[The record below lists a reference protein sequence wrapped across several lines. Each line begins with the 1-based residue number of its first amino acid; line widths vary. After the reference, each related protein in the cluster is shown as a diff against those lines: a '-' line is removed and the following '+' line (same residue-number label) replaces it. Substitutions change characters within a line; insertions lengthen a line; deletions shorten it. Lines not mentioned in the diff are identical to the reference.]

1 MQIDRDRLSPMMKL
15 YMKTKEEY
23 SDCILF
29 YRLGDFFEL
38 FFDDA
43 KLVSKELSLTLTGR
57 DCGLEERAPMCG
69 VPYHAV
75 DSYINQLVS
84 KGYKVAICDQVEDPR
99 TAQGIVRREVVRIA
113 TPGTNL
119 DIQALDASRNQYLMC
134 VYYHKGLFSVSFA
147 DVTTGSFFVTSVDSA
162 ARFVDEFT
170 KCEPSEMIYNPAF
183 EESGVDLVALNEQY
197 GTSFFKQ
204 DPYYFNQN
212 DALNA
217 LKDHFKIASPASLGL
232 EGETDLMMAAGILL
246 EYLKQTQMTSLE
258 HISSLSLYSPGD
270 FMLIDAATRRNL
282 ELCETLRQKEKRGS
296 LYWVL
301 DKTKT
306 AMGAR
311 MLRHYIEQPLTD
323 RTQIEKRLDAVE
335 DLSKQGIFRSELREL
350 LAPVYDLE
358 RLSSRVAYRS
368 ANPRDMLALA
378 DSLAL
383 IPDIQDVLRQFNAPL
398 LNQLADE
405 IDDLSDVS
413 DAIHV
418 CIVDDPPVLIRE
430 GGIIRD
436 GFDEVVDTN
445 RHAKNDGT
453 KWLADLEERERNR
466 TGIKKLRVR
475 YNKVFGYFIEV
486 TNSFRDLVPD
496 DYVRKQTLTNAERYI
511 TPELKELEDSILG
524 ARDRLIEREYELFC
538 ALRDD
543 VGQQIDRILKA
554 ARAIASLD
562 AFASLAEVAVV
573 EHYVRPQI
581 LSDGRLNIRE
591 GRHPV
596 VEKMMPPQSFVPND
610 TYLDQKDHRLVIITG
625 PNMAGKSTYM
635 RQTALI
641 VLMAQIGSFVPASEA
656 QISVADRI
664 FTRVGAS
671 DDLASGQSTFMV
683 EMTEVANIL
692 HNATRDSL
700 IILDEIGRGTST
712 FDGLSIA
719 WAVAEY
725 ISNPQLIGA
734 KTLFATHYHELT
746 ELEGKMSGVVNYR
759 VDVREEGDDIIFLRK
774 IVPGGASR
782 SYGIQVARLAGLP
795 ETVLIRAGKLLEQL
809 VQADIATDFKAAAI
823 SGLTES
829 RERALNASATDNAW
843 SFALSPEEREV
854 LDIIRHTDISG
865 MTPLE
870 ALNMLDRLNHQL
882 KES

>member
-1 MQIDRDRLSPMMKL
+1 MEINRDKLSPMMKL
-15 YMKTKEEY
+15 YMQTKEEY

-75 DSYINQLVS
+75 DSYLNQLVS
-84 KGYKVAICDQVEDPR
+84 KGYKVAICDQVEDPA
-99 TAQGIVRREVVRIA
+99 TAKGIVKREVIRIA

-119 DIQALDASRNQYLMC
+119 DVQSLDASKNQYLMC
-134 VYYHKGLFSVSFA
+134 VYYRKNRFAVSFA
-147 DVTTGSFFVTSVDSA
+147 DVTTGDFFVTKVDSA
-162 ARFVDEFT
+162 AAFVDEFT
-170 KCEPSEMIYNPAF
+170 KFEPSEMIYNPDF
-183 EESGVDLVALNEQY
+183 DESGVELGFLHDQF
-197 GTSFFKQ
+197 GTSFFRREKSFFDQ
-204 DPYYFNQN
+204 EC
-212 DALNA
+212 ARRVLT
-217 LKDHFKIASPASLGL
+217 DHFRVSSVSALGL
-232 EGETDLMMAAGILL
+232 EEGSMEVMAAGVLFD
-246 EYLKQTQMTSLE
+246 YLSQTQMISLD
-258 HISSLSLYSPGD
+258 HITDLKLYAPGD
-270 FMLIDAATRRNL
+270 YMMIDAATRRNL
-282 ELCETLRQKEKRGS
+282 ELCETIRQKEKRGS

-311 MLRHYIEQPLTD
+311 MLRSYIEQPLTD
-323 RTQIEKRLDAVE
+323 RTRIEMRLDCVG
-335 DLSKQGIFRSELREL
+335 DLSGEGIFRSELREY

-358 RLSSRVAYRS
+358 RLSSKVAYRS

-378 DSLAL
+378 QSLSML
-383 IPDIQDVLRQFNAPL
+383 PDIREVLRQFSAPL
-398 LNQLADE
+398 LQQLREQIDPLDDIAAMIRDCITDE
-405 IDDLSDVS
+405 
-413 DAIHV
+413 
-418 CIVDDPPVLIRE
+418 PPVLLRE

-436 GFDEVVDTN
+436 GYDETVDHN
-445 RHAKNDGT
+445 RKAKNEGT
-453 KWLADLEERERNR
+453 GWLADLEERERER
-466 TGIKKLRVR
+466 TGIKKLRIK
-475 YNKVFGYFIEV
+475 YNKVFGYFLEV
-486 TNSFRDLVPD
+486 TNSFRDLVPE

-538 ALRDD
+538 SLRDE
-543 VGQQIDRILKA
+543 VGAAIERILTT
-554 ARAIASLD
+554 ARAVAELD
-562 AFASLAEVAVV
+562 ALASMAETAVT
-573 EHYVRPQI
+573 EHYTRPVI
-581 LSDGRLNIRE
+581 TTNGKLEIRD

-596 VEKMMPPQSFVPND
+596 VEKMLPPGSFVPND
-610 TYLDQKDHRLVIITG
+610 TLLDQEDHRLAIITG

-641 VLMAQIGSFVPASEA
+641 VLMAQIGSFVPAREA
-656 QISVADRI
+656 SVPICDRI

-719 WAVAEY
+719 WSVAEY
-725 ISNPQLIGA
+725 ISDPGRIGA

-746 ELEGKMSGVVNYR
+746 ELEGKLDGVVNYCI
-759 VDVREEGDDIIFLRK
+759 DVREEGEDIVFLRK
-774 IVPGGASR
+774 IIRGGASK

-795 ETVLIRAGKLLEQL
+795 REVLERSSELLRQL
-809 VQADIATDFKAAAI
+809 IGADIATGIKTDKSHA
-823 SGLTES
+823 G
-829 RERALNASATDNAW
+829 RDDMNRALSASTSDDAW
-843 SFALSPEEREV
+843 SFALSPAERNV
-854 LDIIRHTDISG
+854 LEKLRSADLTR
-865 MTPLE
+865 MTPLD
-870 ALNMLDRLNHQL
+870 ALNELNRLQREL
-882 KES
+882 EE

>member
-1 MQIDRDRLSPMMKL
+1 MMKL
-15 YMKTKEEY
+15 YMQTKDEY

-57 DCGLEERAPMCG
+57 DCGLKERAPMCG

-75 DSYINQLVS
+75 DSYLNQLVS

-99 TAQGIVRREVVRIA
+99 TAQGIVKREVVRIA

-119 DIQALDASRNQYLMC
+119 DIQALDASKNQFLMC
-134 VYYHKGLFSVSFA
+134 AYYHRGLFALAFS
-147 DVTTGSFFVTSVDSA
+147 DVTTGSFYVTKVDSSE
-162 ARFVDEFT
+162 RFVDEFT
-170 KCEPSEMIYNPAF
+170 KCEPSEMIYNPGF
-183 EESGVDLVALNEQY
+183 EDSGVDLAFLKDQY
-197 GTSFFKQ
+197 GTSFFRQ
-204 DPYYFNQN
+204 ESWYFNEE
-212 DALNA
+212 DALRA
-217 LKDHFKIASPASLGL
+217 LSDHFHIASAASLGL
-232 EGETDLMMAAGILL
+232 EEEPDQIMAAGILL
-246 EYLKQTQMTSLE
+246 QYLKETQMTSLD
-258 HISSLSLYSPGD
+258 HITELSLYSPGD
-270 FMLIDAATRRNL
+270 YMLIDAATRRNL
-282 ELCETLRQKEKRGS
+282 ELCETLRQKEKKGS

-301 DKTKT
+301 DKTRT

-311 MLRHYIEQPLTD
+311 ALRHDIEQPLTD

-335 DLSKQGIFRSELREL
+335 DLVLQGIFRSELRDL
-350 LAPVYDLE
+350 LGPVYDLE
-358 RLSSRVAYRS
+358 RLTSRVAYRT

-383 IPDIQDVLRQFNAPL
+383 IPDIHDVLRQFHAPL
-398 LNQLADE
+398 LAQLSDD
-405 IDDLSDVS
+405 IDDLSDIA
-413 DAIHV
+413 DAIHD
-418 CIVDDPPVLIRE
+418 CIVEDPPILIRE

-436 GFDEVVDTN
+436 GYDETVDTN
-445 RHAKNDGT
+445 RKARNEGT
-453 KWLADLEERERNR
+453 KWLAELEDRERER

-486 TNSFRDLVPD
+486 TNSYKDLVPD

-524 ARDRLIEREYELFC
+524 ARDRLIEREYDLFC
-538 ALRDD
+538 DLRARI
-543 VGQQIDRILKA
+543 GEEIDRILGS

-562 AFASLAEVAVV
+562 ALASLAEVAVR
-573 EHYVRPQI
+573 EHYVRPGI
-581 LSDGRLNIRE
+581 VTNGRLSIKQ

-596 VEKMMPPQSFVPND
+596 VEKMMPAQTFVPND
-610 TYLDQKDHRLVIITG
+610 TSLDQQDHRLAIITG

-641 VLMAQIGSFVPASEA
+641 VLMAQIGSFVPADEA
-656 QISVADRI
+656 QIPVTDRI

-692 HNATRDSL
+692 NNATRDSL

-725 ISNPQLIGA
+725 ISDTRLIGA

-759 VDVREEGDDIIFLRK
+759 VDVREDGEDIIFLRK

-795 ETVLIRAGKLLEQL
+795 NAVLDRAAQLLSQL
-809 VQADIATDFKAAAI
+809 VKADIATDFKAAAV
-823 SGLTES
+823 SGLTENLD
-829 RERALNASATDNAW
+829 RALNASATENAW
-843 SFALSPEEREV
+843 SFALSPQERSV
-854 LDIIRHTDISG
+854 LDELRKTDTSV

-870 ALNMLDRLNHQL
+870 ALNMIDRIKKQL
-882 KES
+882 EE